1 VRDPDL
7 FRPPF
12 ELARTCRRAGVRFP
26 DEAAVGVPTLDCCW
40 EELGVLELERE
51 EEGVAYFEATK
62 ARFEGRVL

>member
-1 VRDPDL
+1 
-7 FRPPF
+7 
-12 ELARTCRRAGVRFP
+12 VRFP